1 MGGKIWVESEVGK
14 GSTFHFTARFEA
26 DAAAVARDNSTTAAL
41 DLRGVRTLVVDDTP
55 VNRLILREMLGAKGA
70 LVSEAEGGE
79 QALAQITLAAR
90 EGQPFELLVLDYRM
104 PGIDGIEVARRVGV
118 HRSLT
123 LMLTSD
129 DFSITTARL
138 REPGIHAYLVKPIRR
153 QDLYE
158 AIADARAEVSSAK
171 SNGAPANG
179 QPAAQAQSQSGR
191 CGSLLA
197 EDSADNRLLIAAYLK
212 NTPHRLE
219 TAENGELAVNK
230 FVAGRYDLILMD
242 MQMPVM
248 DGYSATREIR
258 KWQNERAMAPVPIIA
273 LTASALKEDVER
285 SLEAGCDQHVAK
297 PVRKATLLAAIRDI
311 MKKPGGAGATISPST
326 PDAS

>member
-1 MGGKIWVESEVGK
+1 
-14 GSTFHFTARFEA
+14 
-26 DAAAVARDNSTTAAL
+26 
-41 DLRGVRTLVVDDTP
+41 
-55 VNRLILREMLGAKGA
+55 
-70 LVSEAEGGE
+70 
-79 QALAQITLAAR
+79 
-90 EGQPFELLVLDYRM
+90 
-104 PGIDGIEVARRVGV
+104 
-118 HRSLT
+118 
-123 LMLTSD
+123 MLTSD

-138 REPGIHAYLVKPIRR
+138 RELGIHAYLVKPIRR

-179 QPAAQAQSQSGR
+179 RWPPRRNRRTGR
-191 CGSLLA
+191 PLRILLA

-219 TAENGELAVNK
+219 TAENGELAVSK
-230 FVAGRYDLILMD
+230 FAAGRYDLILMD